1 MSRFHFLYPYWLLA
15 LPPLVALAVWL
26 ARRRGR
32 DGTWP
37 RLLDGEL
44 LPFLRLSEGGAG
56 SRLGRIRAVP
66 WPLIGLVWTLAVLA
80 LAGPTW
86 QRQITPAYRA
96 PAAWIVLLE
105 VSPSMDATDVPPSR
119 MARARYAVDDL
130 LAAAHD
136 ARVGL
141 VAFAGEAYT
150 VAPLTSD
157 VTTIRNLVQPL
168 APGLMPESGN
178 RLTPG
183 LEEAQRLLQAS
194 PGRDR
199 QVIVLT
205 DGFSDP
211 ARALVAARQLHQQG
225 IAVNLIGVGTA
236 GGAPEPD
243 GNGGFV
249 RGSQGQVALTRLDTG
264 LLQQVATA
272 GGGRFVPLSGL
283 PQLIADLHS
292 AGSRAMGSGVAAPK
306 VKLESWL
313 NDGVWLLPALLL
325 LAALVARRGWI

>member
-15 LPPLVALAVWL
+15 LPPLVAFAVWL
-26 ARRRGR
+26 ARSRGR

-44 LPFLRLSEGGAG
+44 LSLLRLSDGTPGG
-56 SRLGRIRAVP
+56 SP
-66 WPLIGLVWTLAVLA
+66 WLLIGIVWTVAVLA

-96 PAAWIVLLE
+96 PAAWIVTLE
-105 VSPSMDATDVPPSR
+105 VSPSMDAADVPPSR

-130 LAAAHD
+130 LSAAQD

-157 VTTIRNLVQPL
+157 VATIRNLAQPL

-178 RLTPG
+178 RLAPG
-183 LEEAQRLLQAS
+183 LEESLHLLQAS
-194 PGRDR
+194 PGTDR

-205 DGFSDP
+205 DGFTDP
-211 ARALVAARQLHQQG
+211 AQALTTAAQLHRQG
-225 IAVNLIGVGTA
+225 IDVNVVGIGTS
-236 GGAPEPD
+236 GGAPQPD

-249 RGSQGQVALTRLDTG
+249 RDASGQVVLTRLDG
-264 LLQQVATA
+264 DLLQRVATA
-272 GGGRFVPLSGL
+272 GGGHFVPLSAL
-283 PQLIADLHS
+283 PQLIADLHA
-292 AGSRAMGSGVAAPK
+292 AGSRNMSSGVAAH
-306 VKLESWL
+306 VKLSSWL

-325 LAALVARRGWI
+325 LAALVARRGWV

>member
-15 LPPLVALAVWL
+15 LPPLLGLALWL
-26 ARRRGR
+26 ARRGGR
-32 DGTWP
+32 DGAWQ

-44 LPFLRLSEGGAG
+44 LSLLRLSDRSPGG
-56 SRLGRIRAVP
+56 SP

-96 PAAWIVLLE
+96 PAAWIIALE
-105 VSPSMDATDVPPSR
+105 VSPSMDAADVAPSR

-130 LAAAHD
+130 LSAAQD

-157 VTTIRNLVQPL
+157 VATIRNLAQPL
-168 APGLMPESGN
+168 APSLMPESGD
-178 RLTPG
+178 RLAPG
-183 LEEAQRLLQAS
+183 LEEALHLLQAAS
-194 PGRDR
+194 GKDR

-205 DGFSDP
+205 DGFTDP
-211 ARALVAARQLHQQG
+211 AQALITAQQLHRQG
-225 IAVNLIGVGTA
+225 IEVNVVGVGTA
-236 GGAPEPD
+236 GGAPQPD

-249 RGSQGQVALTRLDTG
+249 RNASGQVVLTRLDAH
-264 LLQQVATA
+264 LLQRVAIA
-272 GGGRFVPLSGL
+272 GGGRFVPLSAL
-283 PQLIADLHS
+283 PQLIADLQQ
-292 AGSRAMGSGVAAPK
+292 AGSRTMSSGVAAH
-306 VKLESWL
+306 VKLSSWL

-325 LAALVARRGWI
+325 LAALVARRGWL